1 MKLTTPRLMII
12 IGSILIGIMISNQ
25 MKLNLETITPVT
37 IKSIID
43 SKNELD
49 SIKRE
54 IINLEKTIEAKYK
67 ELELLESTQTGE
79 ASIVDILKQDVRN
92 NKIQA
97 GYSALK
103 GPGIEIVMFDNID
116 LEELSFN
123 FSNDII
129 HDVDILNI
137 INDLRI
143 AGAEAISI
151 NDQRVMSSSEIK
163 CGGPI
168 IRINGVSI
176 GTPFIIKAIGDPQM
190 LMASIN
196 APGTYGHTL
205 RTVYG
210 IGINPYSSDNIVIL
224 GYQGIIQFD
233 YAKPVGEGG

>member
-1 MKLTTPRLMII
+1 MKITTPKILII
-12 IGSILIGIMISNQ
+12 IASIIVGILISTQ

-49 SIKRE
+49 AIKKE
-54 IINLEKTIEAKYK
+54 IIHLEETVQAKYK
-67 ELELLESTQTGE
+67 ELALLESTLTGE
-79 ASIVDILKQDVRN
+79 ASIVDILEKDVGN
-92 NKIQA
+92 NMIQA
-97 GYSALK
+97 GYTSLK
-103 GPGIEIVMFDNID
+103 GPGLEIVMFDNID

-137 INDLRI
+137 INDLRV

-176 GTPFIIKAIGDPQM
+176 GTPFVIKAIGDPQT
-190 LMASIN
+190 LMAAVN

-205 RTVYG
+205 KNVYG
-210 IGINPYSSDNIVIL
+210 IGLNPYASDDIIIP
-224 GYQGIIQFD
+224 GYQGIIKFD
-233 YAKPVGEGG
+233 YAKPVGEGV

>member
-1 MKLTTPRLMII
+1 MKISTPKVFII
-12 IGSILIGIMISNQ
+12 IASIILGITISNL

-49 SIKRE
+49 NIKKE
-54 IINLEKTIEAKYK
+54 IINLEQTIEAKYK

-79 ASIVDILKQDVRN
+79 ANIVDILKKDVTN
-92 NKIQA
+92 NMLQA
-97 GYSALK
+97 GYAALK

-137 INDLRI
+137 INDLRV

-151 NDQRVMSSSEIK
+151 NDQRVMSNSEIK

-176 GTPFIIKAIGDPQM
+176 GTPFVIKAIGDPQM
-190 LMASIN
+190 LMAAVN
-196 APGTYGHTL
+196 APGTYGDTL
-205 RTVYG
+205 KTIYG
-210 IGINPYSSDNIVIL
+210 IGINPYTSDNIVIS
-224 GYQGIIQFD
+224 GYQGIIRFD
-233 YAKPVGEGG
+233 YARPVGEGG